1 MTMFKKI
8 TTCLLA
14 IIESVFVFVVIS
26 NTNKVNAA
34 INMSIPR
41 MDSLPGVATDYE
53 YKDWKETTIN
63 YINYILDESSIFNGM
78 DAKGNSLAEK
88 PIKIVQS
95 NAAKNI
101 DAFFNES
108 GNKFW
113 GIKSYLGLSGGGVE
127 GINCI
132 AAILSGAQVG
142 LDMTNY
148 SVNGQE
154 PHNYVR
160 DMVAF
165 YQAENGQNVV
175 LNNASASTGGSFWY
189 ELLPGC
195 LFVNLYEYYPEET
208 YLKEIIAEMSKKWMK
223 CVDDLGGANCD
234 FSSGYG
240 YSIAKGVQTYGNWRE
255 PDAAAGL
262 AYILYGGYKA
272 TENDPVYGEYSS
284 QFLTRAMWCM
294 DFLDRLEYSPFYEV
308 LTFLAPPIASK
319 LNAFHNKNY
328 DIAKYINWTLD
339 GSSAVRGGWGMINE
353 SWGGKHTYGLMGSLT
368 DGGGYAFAMNT
379 FDAAW
384 GFIPTV
390 KYDTRFANS
399 IGKWILNVSNSSR
412 YYYGKY
418 SSDDG
423 EYITNTYGE
432 KSYTHWSG
440 YYQSSNYFAPTD
452 PEASFI
458 AYEGLRKYQKGF
470 NWNADGN
477 SKSNFTNYNHSPYA
491 SCDSFTYAWGGNTD
505 YGMYGSSH
513 VGMFGAIID
522 KTNVSQILKIDL
534 NALDYFGE
542 ETYPTYMFY
551 NPYNQAKEIEY
562 KKEKA
567 SNRLYDAINKKW
579 LTTTG
584 SGETVKFY
592 APAGVSTIVVEL
604 PADGDIETSGGV
616 YYLDGKYVTSS
627 RSSLNMT
634 VEHYDDNSWSE
645 ISSGAVIRNKLRI
658 YLDAQV
664 DSSTT
669 LKEINVTINGKE
681 VYKTTSIPTSYI
693 EIDVENND
701 LIRSGN
707 GSIIANMKLNN
718 GAIEK
723 RSIGITVAKSRLET
737 AVSFDSHDKQ
747 TESFTKTIDVWN
759 NGPNAVLLPFDCSVE
774 TVDSGTKI
782 TASSVL
788 SYGSSFTEYF
798 RIDLSRNPILELD
811 IKETTAS
818 WALKVFI
825 EDGDA
830 TGYYMIRDIDTTG
843 KQSVNIIE
851 QILIEDRS
859 FDLTGIHNLAVWIL
873 PAGKPGCS
881 VTVSDIYIYY
891 LYDSPIVNEPNQYE
905 WGFNF
910 NPGYIN
916 IWDSFEDNL
925 PDAGANLE
933 YTSNATEKLSIQ
945 NGKVS
950 AYITSPY
957 VYADIAKNPVISV
970 MPYSVSGTYS
980 IGVIFEGDPTI
991 YELVSDIPNAKEQTI
1006 SIAQTMKA
1014 LYPQKVKSG
1023 MNNIKIVIILDEANS
1038 NVELSL
1044 VKTYYQLTSWGVTT
1058 SGIMFEEWSG
1068 AVNDLNKGTIT
1079 PTGNAQEDYRITNTD
1094 NESNSTSS
1102 RGAAGK
1108 FELNLDR
1115 NPELSI
1121 SIADVK
1127 GKWSVSVVFFQ
1138 DLSKRYEIIPQNTSK
1153 NVNKKVNLLDAILA
1167 IDPSFSLSGVQ
1178 SIYLQVEVVGGENY
1192 ADIRKVQTS
1201 YNKVAPKFEDG
1212 ASLSGRSI
1220 TSWDADASLN
1230 SLSYLKGGVAV
1241 LEENLK
1247 GSSIITTP
1255 QVKLTTS
1262 KNPQLI
1268 ISSEIKGTLRVYAN
1282 IQGIRYELSPKNG
1295 YTSSGVISIDVNERL
1310 ALAGFNTTNFNQNV
1324 TFSFASDGAN
1334 SKVSFDYIKFIN
1346 KLASVGKINVN
1357 GNELSWDRVPG
1368 AEYYSLSIYDSN
1380 DNNVL
1385 SINNYKSNLYDV
1397 SGLLLP
1403 DGIYRIVVSAG
1414 SSKSLPS
1421 DTQQQGFK
1429 QGNVESI
1436 PLGKIESIS
1445 YDGMYIRFNSV
1456 DNAQG
1461 YKVTLKDVDTNE
1473 IVLEN
1478 QIITTNYLDLS
1489 SIGLSGFNYS
1499 LTINAQGDDIAY
1511 LSSEAKTFAFATPT
1525 EARYTPKVLST
1536 ATPVNNDAFIT
1547 VESNGLALLQLPTG
1561 GNWGEVGTSAFYLNM
1576 SANPIWYV
1584 DFGTVTHG
1592 YYMRMYIDGTL
1603 YYITD
1608 NVFSSETCWFDLVGI
1623 LKERGEAPSSAL
1635 SGNHLVRFCFG
1646 VTGGTADVVNPTV
1659 EIVESR
1665 VFTMSNGYIQ
1675 PIIGELNSP
1684 VLRVDDKS
1692 VVWDSVANAQQYVI
1706 TIFNEFGLLYSETVS
1721 STSTDLSFLVQPDT
1735 YTVNVFSR
1743 GSNYYDSELSS
1754 IEYVV
1759 TENIEPAPP
1768 KKGCRS
1774 EIGLNHSLY
1783 VILLLSLITIPV
1795 FTTLKKHSRGE

>member
-1 MTMFKKI
+1 MTKNKI
-8 TTCLLA
+8 IITCLLA
-14 IIESVFVFVVIS
+14 IIVSVFVFVIIS
-26 NTNKVNAA
+26 STNKVKAA
-34 INMSIPR
+34 INMSIAR
-41 MDSLPGVATDYE
+41 MDNLPSVAEDYE

-63 YINYILDESSIFNGM
+63 YINYILDESSVFNGM
-78 DAKGNSLAEK
+78 SAKGESLADK

-132 AAILSGAQVG
+132 AAILSGTQVG

-175 LNNASASTGGSFWY
+175 LNSASASTGGSFWY

-240 YSIAKGVQTYGNWRE
+240 YSIAKGEQTFGNWRE

-262 AYILYGGYKA
+262 AYILYGGYKT

-308 LTFLAPPIASK
+308 LTFLAPPIAVK

-353 SWGGKHTYGLMGSLT
+353 SWGGKHTYGLMGSLS

-399 IGKWILNVSNSSR
+399 IGKWILNVTNASR
-412 YYYGKY
+412 YFYGKY
-418 SSDDG
+418 SSDEG
-423 EYITNTYGE
+423 EYITNTYGD

-452 PEASFI
+452 SEASFI

-477 SKSNFTNYNHSPYA
+477 SKSNFTNYSHSPYA
-491 SCDSFTYAWGGNTD
+491 SGDSFTYAWGGNTD

-513 VGMFGAIID
+513 VGMFGATID
-522 KTNVSQILKIDL
+522 KTNVSQILKVDL

-562 KKEKA
+562 TKENA
-567 SNRLYDAINKKW
+567 SNRLYDAINKTW
-579 LTTTG
+579 ITTTG
-584 SGETVKFY
+584 SGKNVKFY
-592 APAGVSTIVVEL
+592 APAGVSTIIVEL
-604 PADGDIETSGGV
+604 PIEGEVTTSGGV

-634 VEHYDDNSWSE
+634 VEHLEDDSWNE
-645 ISSGAVIRNKLRI
+645 IGSGAVIRNRLRI

-669 LKEINVTINGKE
+669 LKEITVTINGKE
-681 VYKTTSIPTSYI
+681 VYKTTQTPTTYI

-718 GAIEK
+718 GALEK

-737 AVSFDSHDKQ
+737 AVEFETNDKQ
-747 TESFTKTIDVWN
+747 TESFAKTIETWN
-759 NGPNAVLLPFDCSVE
+759 SGPNAALLPFDCSVE
-774 TVDSGTKI
+774 TVSNGTKI
-782 TASSVL
+782 TASNAL

-798 RIDLSRNPILELD
+798 RIDLSRTPVLELN
-811 IKETTAS
+811 IQETTAS

-830 TGYYMIRDIDTTG
+830 TGYYMIRDIDVTG
-843 KQSVNIIE
+843 KQSVNIME
-851 QILIEDRS
+851 QILIEDRA

-891 LYDSPIVNEPNQYE
+891 LYDSPIVTEPNQYE

-916 IWDSFEDNL
+916 IWGSYEENL
-925 PDAGANLE
+925 PTSGANLE
-933 YTSNATEKLSIQ
+933 YTNNATEMLSIQ
-945 NGKVS
+945 DGKDS
-950 AYITSPY
+950 AYVASPFI
-957 VYADIAKNPVISV
+957 YADIAKNPVVSV
-970 MPYSVSGTYS
+970 KPYSVTGKYS
-980 IGVIFEGDPTI
+980 IGVLFEGDPMI
-991 YELVSDIPNAKEQTI
+991 YELVSDIPNDKEQVF
-1006 SIAQTMKA
+1006 SIPQTMKT
-1014 LYPQKVKSG
+1014 LYPNKTKSG
-1023 MNNIKIVIILDEANS
+1023 MSNIKIVIILEEDGS
-1038 NVELSL
+1038 SVELAL
-1044 VKTYYQLTSWGVTT
+1044 VKTYYQLTNWGTT
-1058 SGIMFEEWSG
+1058 ISGTMFDDWG
-1068 AVNDLNKGTIT
+1068 GVVNDLNKGTIT
-1079 PTGNAQEDYRITNTD
+1079 PVGNAQEDYKIENPD

-1121 SIADVK
+1121 SIADVQ
-1127 GKWSVSVVFFQ
+1127 GKWSASVVFFG

-1153 NVNKKVNLLDAILA
+1153 NVQKRVNLLDAILA
-1167 IDPSFSLSGVQ
+1167 IDPTFNLSGVQ
-1178 SIYLQVEVVGGENY
+1178 SVYLQVEVVGGGNY
-1192 ADIRKVQTS
+1192 ACIRKVQTT

-1212 ASLSGRSI
+1212 YSYSDRSI
-1220 TSWDADASLN
+1220 TSWDIDQSLN
-1230 SLSYLKGGVAV
+1230 TLSYLKGNVAI

-1247 GSSIITTP
+1247 GSSLITTP

-1262 KNPQLI
+1262 KNPQI
-1268 ISSEIKGTLRVYAN
+1268 TISCEIKGTLRVYAN
-1282 IQGIRYELSPKNG
+1282 IQGQRYQLSPKNG
-1295 YTSSGVISIDVNERL
+1295 YTTSGIINIDVNERL
-1310 ALAGFNTTNFNQNV
+1310 TAAGFNITNFNQNV
-1324 TFSFASDGAN
+1324 TFSFEADGAN
-1334 SKVSFDYIKFIN
+1334 SKIGFEYIKFIN
-1346 KLASVGKINVN
+1346 KLASVGKITVN

-1368 AEYYSLSIYDSN
+1368 AENYSVVIYDSS
-1380 DNNVL
+1380 DNVVQNIASYV
-1385 SINNYKSNLYDV
+1385 SNLYDV
-1397 SGLLLP
+1397 SSLTLP
-1403 DGIYRIVVSAG
+1403 DGIYRIVVTAQ

-1421 DTQQQGFK
+1421 EASSQGFK

-1436 PLGKIESIS
+1436 PLAKVDSIS
-1445 YDGMYIRFNSV
+1445 YNGMFIRFDSV

-1461 YKVTLKDVDTNE
+1461 YQITLKDVDTNE
-1473 IVLEN
+1473 VVLDT
-1478 QIITTNYLDLS
+1478 QIIMTNYIDLS

-1499 LTINAQGDDIAY
+1499 LTINAKGDDVAY
-1511 LSSEAKTFAFATPT
+1511 LSSDANTFNFATPT
-1525 EARYTPKVLST
+1525 QARYTPKVLAT
-1536 ATPVNNDAFIT
+1536 ATSVNNDAFIT
-1547 VESNGLALLQLPTG
+1547 VTSDDIALLQLPTG

-1576 SANPIWYV
+1576 SANPIWYI
-1584 DFGTVTHG
+1584 DFGNVTHG

-1623 LKERGEAPSSAL
+1623 LTERGEAPASAL
-1635 SGNHLVRFCFG
+1635 TGNHLVRFCFG

-1659 EIVESR
+1659 EIIESR
-1665 VFTMSNGYIQ
+1665 VFTMSDGYIQ

-1684 VLRVDDKS
+1684 VLRVDNKS
-1692 VVWDSVANAQQYVI
+1692 VAWDNVEHAQQYVI
-1706 TIFNEFGLLYSETVS
+1706 TVFNEFGLLYSETVS
-1721 STSTDLSFLVQPDT
+1721 TTNIDLSFLVQPDT

-1743 GSNYYDSELSS
+1743 GQNYYDSELST

-1759 TENIEPAPP
+1759 TETVEPVTP
-1768 KKGCRS
+1768 KKGCKS
-1774 EIGLNHSLY
+1774 MISTNLF
-1783 VILLLSLITIPV
+1783 LLLSFVAIPV
-1795 FTTLKKHSRGE
+1795 FISRKKKYLRGE